1 MARADLEVTDEQIE
15 SILLACLIVAGMVL
29 VTLIITTH

>member
-1 MARADLEVTDEQIE
+1 MDDEQIE

-29 VTLIITTH
+29 ITLIISTH

>member
-1 MARADLEVTDEQIE
+1 MTDEQIE

-29 VTLIITTH
+29 ITLIISTH

>member
-1 MARADLEVTDEQIE
+1 MSDEQIE

-29 VTLIITTH
+29 ITLIRSTH

>member
-1 MARADLEVTDEQIE
+1 MSDEQIE

-29 VTLIITTH
+29 ITLIISTH